1 MKNTIDDADY
11 IININNIILIIQWL
25 TNFCY
30 SHSMV
35 AGGLLEMS

>member
-11 IININNIILIIQWL
+11 IINLKNLTLYIQWVM
-25 TNFCY
+25 NSRH

-35 AGGLLEMS
+35 AGGLEEIS